1 MTAGTRVLLAAVTAP
16 MVAALGCQIDPR
28 SDPDPGAN
36 QSQGIPQFEVDPT
49 WPNPL
54 PNQWIIGAVAGV
66 AVDTRDHVWIV
77 HRPSTLQPNEL
88 RSEWIAAPGH
98 GQPRRRGEHD
108 RR

>member
-54 PNQWIIGAVAGV
+54 PNQWIIGEVQQTVEELDKAMA
-66 AVDTRDHVWIV
+66 
-77 HRPSTLQPNEL
+77 EL
-88 RSEWIAAPGH
+88 RFDAAANTIYH
-98 GQPRRRGEHD
+98 FTSMIKSIYS
-108 RR
+108 